1 MMSKKLEEAINE
13 QIKNEFFSGYLYL
26 SMATQAEEMN
36 LPGVA
41 HWFQVQAKEEQEHG
55 MKFYDFINDR
65 GGRVLLK
72 AIDQPETEFKNV
84 LDMFEKTLEHEK
96 LVTSMINNLYEVAL
110 KEKDYPAQIMLQWFI
125 DEQVEEEKNAS
136 DIIATL
142 KMIGEK
148 GHGLHMLDRDL
159 GKREE
164 D

>member
-1 MMSKKLEEAINE
+1 MMSKKLEDAINE

-26 SMATQAEEMN
+26 SMAAQAESMN

-41 HWFQVQAKEEQEHG
+41 HWFKVQAKEEQGHG

-110 KEKDYPAQIMLQWFI
+110 KEKDYPAQIMLHWFI
-125 DEQVEEEKNAS
+125 DEQVEEEKNATE
-136 DIIATL
+136 IIAIL

-148 GHGLHMLDRDL
+148 GQGLHMLDREL
-159 GKREE
+159 GKRGE
-164 D
+164 

>member
-1 MMSKKLEEAINE
+1 MMSKKLEDAINE

-26 SMATQAEEMN
+26 SMAAQAEAMN

-41 HWFQVQAKEEQEHG
+41 HWFKVQAKEEQEHG

-65 GGRVLLK
+65 DGRVLLK
-72 AIDQPETEFKNV
+72 EIDQPETEFKNV

-96 LVTSMINNLYEVAL
+96 LVTSMINNLYEIAL

-148 GHGLHMLDRDL
+148 GHGLHMLDREL

-164 D
+164 

>member
-1 MMSKKLEEAINE
+1 MMSKKLEDAINE

-26 SMATQAEEMN
+26 SMAAQAESMN
-36 LPGVA
+36 LPGTA
-41 HWFQVQAKEEQEHG
+41 HWFKVQAKEEQEHG
-55 MKFYDFINDR
+55 MKFYEFINDR

-72 AIDQPETEFKNV
+72 AMDQPETEFKTV

-96 LVTSMINNLYEVAL
+96 LVTSLINKLYEIAL
-110 KEKDYPAQIMLQWFI
+110 QEKDYPAQIMLQWFI

-148 GHGLHMLDRDL
+148 GQALHMLDQEL
-159 GKREE
+159 GKRG